1 MPALARKTRKR
12 DSASSPKRS
21 SLSGAPPAGPGRV
34 GTGGAPAASARAQS
48 SPAPACACLFQPRPR
63 PAARGPL
70 RCAALPASAGS
81 YPPLLPCSP
90 GSRPGQEPLGRE
102 TVSQAPALLSRLPP
116 PPDGGPSGP
125 QAPQKLEKTEEVPQM
140 LPTPKAGLAWGCL
153 PFGQGQGNGR
163 EQGKCLS
170 CPLGA

>member
-1 MPALARKTRKR
+1 MPALARKTRRR

-34 GTGGAPAASARAQS
+34 GTGGAPVASARAQS
-48 SPAPACACLFQPRPR
+48 SPAPACLFQPRPR

-70 RCAALPASAGS
+70 RCDACLHRLLPASAPVQPRL
-81 YPPLLPCSP
+81 PPRARSP
-90 GSRPGQEPLGRE
+90 WGGKRFPRRPR
-102 TVSQAPALLSRLPP
+102 SSPACPP

-153 PFGQGQGNGR
+153 PFGHGQGNGR
-163 EQGKCLS
+163 EQGKCLR